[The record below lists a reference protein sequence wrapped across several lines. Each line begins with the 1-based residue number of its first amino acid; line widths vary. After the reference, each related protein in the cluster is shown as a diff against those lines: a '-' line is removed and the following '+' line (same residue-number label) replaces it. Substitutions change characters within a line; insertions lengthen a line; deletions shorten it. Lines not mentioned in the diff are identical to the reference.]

1 MSITLNTLHLIFF
14 SVLRASLEATVL
26 VLLVLLV
33 LRLFHNRVPPKWRHA
48 FWLLVVLRLVLPLPL
63 PASLNLLR
71 LLRLPARTVLA
82 PASPAT
88 ATLSEVR
95 SDGEHSVS
103 TVGGHIAALAAK
115 TGQAALF
122 WLDQW
127 QNSLAGIW
135 LAGTAALLARQLG
148 TGWRT
153 RRKIRHQRSLTDA
166 AVLNLL
172 EDCKQEMRIHTP
184 LAVIQSSAVGG
195 PVLYGFVR
203 PRLLLPAGFTES
215 FSSAELRFVFLHEIG
230 HVKRLDIPMNW
241 LTTLALA
248 LHWFNPLAWYA
259 FHRMQTEREA
269 ACDALALSRGDGSD
283 NQAYGRTI
291 LKVLE
296 QFRCPAASPGMAGIW
311 ESENQMKARI
321 HMIAKFRKTHR
332 YPVIAVALFSGLAL
346 AALMLA
352 GLAGTPPQRVAAR
365 PAIVAP
371 TSSPWPKITAT
382 FPQIGATGVDPKIT
396 QITVTFDR
404 NMAKGFSWTGG
415 PPYFPPSPPGLRPH
429 WQNART
435 CVLPVRL
442 QAARYYR
449 VGINSPSFMNF
460 RSAGGV
466 AARPAAIYFTTR
478 GAGAALRA
486 LAIKPRIVNLVP
498 ANGARN
504 VDPSLTA
511 IRVTFNVPMSSG
523 FSWTGGGPEF
533 PVIPRGRR
541 PYWTNGHKV
550 CVLPVKLQPHH
561 TYRLGLNSLTYIGFE
576 NAGDVPLDPVTLIFS
591 TR

>member
-1 MSITLNTLHLIFF
+1 
-14 SVLRASLEATVL
+14 
-26 VLLVLLV
+26 
-33 LRLFHNRVPPKWRHA
+33 
-48 FWLLVVLRLVLPLPL
+48 
-63 PASLNLLR
+63 
-71 LLRLPARTVLA
+71 
-82 PASPAT
+82 
-88 ATLSEVR
+88 
-95 SDGEHSVS
+95 
-103 TVGGHIAALAAK
+103 
-115 TGQAALF
+115 
-122 WLDQW
+122 
-127 QNSLAGIW
+127 
-135 LAGTAALLARQLG
+135 
-148 TGWRT
+148 
-153 RRKIRHQRSLTDA
+153 
-166 AVLNLL
+166 
-172 EDCKQEMRIHTP
+172 
-184 LAVIQSSAVGG
+184 
-195 PVLYGFVR
+195 
-203 PRLLLPAGFTES
+203 
-215 FSSAELRFVFLHEIG
+215 
-230 HVKRLDIPMNW
+230 
-241 LTTLALA
+241 
-248 LHWFNPLAWYA
+248 
-259 FHRMQTEREA
+259 
-269 ACDALALSRGDGSD
+269 
-283 NQAYGRTI
+283 
-291 LKVLE
+291 
-296 QFRCPAASPGMAGIW
+296 
-311 ESENQMKARI
+311 
-321 HMIAKFRKTHR
+321 MIAKFRKTHR

-352 GLAGTPPQRVAAR
+352 GLAGTPPQRVAAQ

-371 TSSPWPKITAT
+371 ASSPWPKIVAT

-415 PPYFPPSPPGLRPH
+415 PPYLPPSPPGLHPH

-442 QAARYYR
+442 QAAHYYR

-460 RSAGGV
+460 RSAAGV

-533 PVIPRGRR
+533 PVIPQGRR

-576 NAGDVPLDPVTLIFS
+576 NAGDVPLNPVTLIFS